1 VRAQVD
7 AGNLKILGVMDHQR
21 ASLYPNVPTFKEQGI
36 DVTFYTWR
44 GLALPKK
51 VDPKIRAIL
60 GDAFKKAFD
69 SKEFQDFAKKVALN
83 LAYQDDKDFTKFL
96 ETNARDVE
104 AVMKTLGLT
113 KK

>member
-1 VRAQVD
+1 
-7 AGNLKILGVMDHQR
+7 M
-21 ASLYPNVPTFKEQGI
+21 
-36 DVTFYTWR
+36 
-44 GLALPKK
+44 
-51 VDPKIRAIL
+51 DPKIRAIL

-69 SKEFQDFAKKVALN
+69 SRNSRNSPEVALN